1 MIRLLSTSLHSLF
14 CWSAA
19 DAVWRSYFDAAA
31 RLGGNEYVPTD
42 QDILRSRIKT
52 TGLTEERFQVGQVRS
67 FSRPSVVQK
76 TDDVR

>member
-1 MIRLLSTSLHSLF
+1 MG
-14 CWSAA
+14 
-19 DAVWRSYFDAAA
+19 SYFDAAA

-67 FSRPSVVQK
+67 PLFTHVGEVLSVA
-76 TDDVR
+76 R